1 VPIEDDLIAFCKNSE
16 ATCPWRPT
24 DDVWATVTKQMQEPL
39 ATDKSSRYGRAQ
51 TAPEQQA
58 STRGLS
64 LAKDDPEPSLI
75 MMASSKSP
83 MLVTTLDLIHK

>member
-1 VPIEDDLIAFCKNSE
+1 
-16 ATCPWRPT
+16 
-24 DDVWATVTKQMQEPL
+24 MQEPL
-39 ATDKSSRYGRAQ
+39 ATDKNAHYGEAQ
-51 TAPEQQA
+51 TTPEKQA